1 MLEDKF
7 IQLGKYPVG
16 PAVYIYLYNFFY
28 MYIMNTLKYVYKN
41 ICSTYVVNSSLPQ
54 NVLKKYK
61 RTVALTFK
69 IARVKAHCVPS
80 HFYN

>member
-1 MLEDKF
+1 MCIKS
-7 IQLGKYPVG
+7 
-16 PAVYIYLYNFFY
+16 
-28 MYIMNTLKYVYKN
+28 
-41 ICSTYVVNSSLPQ
+41 ICSTYVVKSSLPQ
-54 NVLKKYK
+54 NALKKNK